1 MASRCAVL
9 GASSEVAKELRHRD
23 EKKSSWVRLF
33 KDVAASR
40 FVALGTDGSSSKRVT
55 DRTGRDADRKP
66 CKDSKGSG
74 RDVWSTDG
82 ESSKR
87 ARLRKSIVKSAWLCP
102 RTGNDVSNLA
112 APTDGEG
119 SMWQRLCDGS
129 KASEVEKP
137 IANGKDPS
145 QAWLRDNIAGPKLAS
160 SSTGVAKTDPNRAQL
175 TGRGEPKWA
184 KDCKSGGEP
193 SAKKP
198 TNIKNSK
205 QP

>member
-9 GASSEVAKELRHRD
+9 GASSEVAKELRHKD

-87 ARLRKSIVKSAWLCP
+87 ARLLKSIVRSASL
-102 RTGNDVSNLA
+102 
-112 APTDGEG
+112 TDGEG
-119 SMWQRLCDGS
+119 SMWQRLCEGS

-145 QAWLRDNIAGPKLAS
+145 QAWLRDNIAGSKLAS